1 MSTNDLLKYLSVAL
15 ASAVKFVGGPLTG
28 FALGLHWLET
38 ALCTLVGMMLSVMIV
53 TYVGKG
59 LQLLLGRWRKK
70 PRRRFTSFNRIAVR
84 TWKRFGIIGI
94 AILTPLLFTP
104 IGGTAIAVAFRVPRH
119 SIFLWMLISGTAW
132 ALIFS
137 FLTYRLTF
145 IQEWFK

>member
-1 MSTNDLLKYLSVAL
+1 MNSIDLLKYLPVVL

-28 FALGLHWLET
+28 FALKLHWLET
-38 ALCTLVGMMLSVMIV
+38 ALCTVVGMMLGVMVV

-59 LQLLLGRWRKK
+59 LQLLLKRWSKK
-70 PRRRFTSFNRIAVR
+70 PKRRFTSFNRMAVR

-94 AILTPLLFTP
+94 AFMTPLLFTP

-132 ALIFS
+132 SLIFS
-137 FLTYRLTF
+137 FLIYRLTF